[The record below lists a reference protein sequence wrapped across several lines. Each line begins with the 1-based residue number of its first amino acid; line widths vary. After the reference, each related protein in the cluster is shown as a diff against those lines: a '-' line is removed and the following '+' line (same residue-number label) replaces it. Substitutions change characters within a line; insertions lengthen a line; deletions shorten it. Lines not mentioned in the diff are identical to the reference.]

1 MWKVNNIVFHFD
13 LKKYFKFNDCE
24 CNQFFS
30 FEPELFPAA
39 LISKW
44 HPAHVTLFM
53 NGKGMITGIKDRDT
67 ALNILKEVSDF
78 VQHQSSHD

>member
-1 MWKVNNIVFHFD
+1 MFHFD
-13 LKKYFKFNDCE
+13 LQQCLKFNHID

-44 HPAHVTLFM
+44 HPAHITLFV

-67 ALNILKEVSDF
+67 AVGILNDLKQYIATDACC
-78 VQHQSSHD
+78 H